1 MKGLC
6 LFAHNV
12 YSDGDRNIAKRIW
25 SYIFTR
31 RFQWHCVFVNSLLLQ
46 LFTCLACL
54 RSLLLWRRCY
64 IVNQSFCSG
73 GYLLC
78 ILPIDHIRILSIGL
92 ELACN
97 GGLCMGIQ
105 LEVKCMITAF
115 DLKQSGKG
123 PPKLLRRH
131 FSSHDG
137 VIWVLP
143 ILFYL
148 FCDPQLVRTMPASLC
163 ELKCLPQKDYFW
175 NA

>member
-1 MKGLC
+1 MSNKQNEILNKTFFALLRILTSENCRSTPVYRFLVFKETVVLRRWERSKQKFGFIKRVDKDWITTVKGLC

-54 RSLLLWRRCY
+54 RSLLLWHRCY

-78 ILPIDHIRILSIGL
+78 IVPIDHIRILSIGL

-97 GGLCMGIQ
+97 GG
-105 LEVKCMITAF
+105 
-115 DLKQSGKG
+115 
-123 PPKLLRRH
+123 
-131 FSSHDG
+131 
-137 VIWVLP
+137 
-143 ILFYL
+143 
-148 FCDPQLVRTMPASLC
+148 
-163 ELKCLPQKDYFW
+163 
-175 NA
+175 